1 MAGLAPGDAG
11 EPPALLDNPPPVEID
26 GDRVTVQVLDGTHG
40 LDLAGTLVRSRGR
53 ASQLAVGPDLLG
65 RAFNGAGQPIDGGPP
80 VIPHEFR
87 DIDGAPLNPVARSHP
102 SEFVETGISA
112 IDALIT
118 LVRGQKLPIFS
129 GYGLP
134 AARLGARIATS
145 ARVRADAAGDG
156 FVVVFSALGVTRREA
171 EYYQEAFAGSGRQD
185 RMVLFLNLADDPAIE
200 RLQTP
205 RLALTAAEHLAWDAD
220 LQVLVVMTDI
230 TSYCEALREI
240 FAARQ
245 ELPGRRGYPSDMYS
259 DLASLFERA
268 GRVRGKAGSLTQLIV
283 LTMPDDDISHPI
295 PDLTGYITEGQIVL
309 SRDLDR
315 QGVFPP
321 IDVLPSLSRLMNAG
335 IGEGSTR
342 DDHRDLADQLYACY
356 ARGCQVRDLAAIVG
370 TAALGQDDRLY
381 LAFAS
386 DFEHRFIHQGSQ
398 RRDLAATLDLAWDLL
413 DRFPRDELS
422 RIRQRFLDRRQR
434 SGMGVCTG
442 SQPGRDAAE

>member
-185 RMVLFLNLADDPAIE
+185 RMVLF
-200 RLQTP
+200 
-205 RLALTAAEHLAWDAD
+205 
-220 LQVLVVMTDI
+220 
-230 TSYCEALREI
+230 
-240 FAARQ
+240 
-245 ELPGRRGYPSDMYS
+245 
-259 DLASLFERA
+259 
-268 GRVRGKAGSLTQLIV
+268 
-283 LTMPDDDISHPI
+283 
-295 PDLTGYITEGQIVL
+295 
-309 SRDLDR
+309 
-315 QGVFPP
+315 
-321 IDVLPSLSRLMNAG
+321 
-335 IGEGSTR
+335 
-342 DDHRDLADQLYACY
+342 
-356 ARGCQVRDLAAIVG
+356 
-370 TAALGQDDRLY
+370 
-381 LAFAS
+381 
-386 DFEHRFIHQGSQ
+386 
-398 RRDLAATLDLAWDLL
+398 
-413 DRFPRDELS
+413 
-422 RIRQRFLDRRQR
+422 
-434 SGMGVCTG
+434 
-442 SQPGRDAAE
+442 